1 MTMDNEKRALRVV
14 DEAIAITRE
23 IKLLLAD
30 TGYVVQGA
38 VLCQLLGLF
47 LARFPQQLRD
57 EELRRIVGAAIDLA
71 HINDHRVFGEKGHP
85 ANDDKQIH

>member
-1 MTMDNEKRALRVV
+1 MTTDNEKQAVAVV
-14 DEAIAITRE
+14 DEAIAITRR
-23 IKLLLAD
+23 IKPMLAD

-47 LARFPQQLRD
+47 LACFPHQLRC
-57 EELRRIVGAAIDLA
+57 EELRRIFGAAIDLA
-71 HINDHRVFGEKGHP
+71 HINENRVFGEKGHP